1 MAMSSNLPVAPD
13 DDRRGVAPALPLF
26 PERLA
31 YPSARGLDEEP
42 APDYRRYLAAILR
55 YKWLFVL
62 GGVVGL
68 GLGYGMKKV
77 RKPQYQAQ
85 ATIWLQASGQQQG
98 PQTSG
103 PIQQAQLF
111 GYTSWTELLRSYV
124 VLDEVVRRMHL
135 FLQPQSPGD
144 STALASL
151 RLGQRFRP
159 GIYRLTVDPT
169 GRQFSLVTVRG
180 GVEIQHGTVGDSI
193 GQSLG
198 FAWAPDAT
206 VLRPGRSITFTVS
219 TPRDAAVYL
228 SNQLQASLAPQGN
241 FLRLTL
247 TGTSPSFTAA
257 TLNAVAQQFV
267 QVAAQLKTEKLD
279 ELTRIL
285 GQQLRSAEEDLRH
298 KEGLLEGFRVATI
311 TLPSDRASPVAPG
324 LTQTRDPVFQNFFSM
339 KVEQEGL
346 RRDREAVESVLA
358 SSSDTANLVVSLEAI
373 PAVRNASEL
382 MGTLTDLTQKQAELR
397 ALRNRY
403 TEEYLPVQRLTADI
417 NVLKRQTVPAMAR
430 SLVEGLKQRELEM
443 DSRVASASRDLR
455 QIPARAIEEARL
467 SRDVS
472 IAENLYTTLQARYE
486 EARLTEVSSIPDVRI
501 LDAAVTP
508 EWPVRSVT
516 RIMQLGGLAGGLGLA
531 LILALVLDRFDRRIR
546 YPEQVTRDMGLTILG
561 VVPRVKG
568 GKGIAGEEAVQVLEA
583 LRTVRLNL
591 VHAYG
596 SAGPLVVTITSPGP
610 GDGKSFIA
618 SNLAN
623 AFADMGHRTLLIDG
637 DTRRGMLHR
646 VLNLQRKPGLLDHL
660 SGRATREEIVQ
671 RAANSSVDFIGS
683 GTRKSGGPE
692 LLASGTMSQL
702 LTGLR
707 SSYSVIILDSPP
719 LGAGVDALMLG
730 TLAGS
735 IMLVLRTGV
744 TDRELAQVKLD
755 HLYRL
760 PIRLLGAVLNDVRA
774 DAAYRYYYSS
784 YYLPGYESKD
794 EEGEPA
800 AAQVQQLGTGGGQDA
815 AAGESL

>member
-1 MAMSSNLPVAPD
+1 VFEN
-13 DDRRGVAPALPLF
+13 
-26 PERLA
+26 
-31 YPSARGLDEEP
+31 Y
-42 APDYRRYLAAILR
+42 
-55 YKWLFVL
+55 
-62 GGVVGL
+62 
-68 GLGYGMKKV
+68 
-77 RKPQYQAQ
+77 
-85 ATIWLQASGQQQG
+85 
-98 PQTSG
+98 
-103 PIQQAQLF
+103 
-111 GYTSWTELLRSYV
+111 
-124 VLDEVVRRMHL
+124 
-135 FLQPQSPGD
+135 
-144 STALASL
+144 
-151 RLGQRFRP
+151 
-159 GIYRLTVDPT
+159 
-169 GRQFSLVTVRG
+169 
-180 GVEIQHGTVGDSI
+180 
-193 GQSLG
+193 
-198 FAWAPDAT
+198 FA
-206 VLRPGRSITFTVS
+206 
-219 TPRDAAVYL
+219 
-228 SNQLQASLAPQGN
+228 
-241 FLRLTL
+241 
-247 TGTSPSFTAA
+247 
-257 TLNAVAQQFV
+257 
-267 QVAAQLKTEKLD
+267 
-279 ELTRIL
+279 
-285 GQQLRSAEEDLRH
+285 
-298 KEGLLEGFRVATI
+298 
-311 TLPSDRASPVAPG
+311 
-324 LTQTRDPVFQNFFSM
+324 M
-339 KVEQEGL
+339 KVDREGL
-346 RRDREAVESVLA
+346 RRDREVLQTVLA
-358 SSSDTANLVVSLEAI
+358 TVGDSSNLVVSLEAI
-373 PAVRNASEL
+373 PAVRNATEL

-403 TEEYLPVQRLTADI
+403 TEQYLPLQRLAADVA
-417 NVLKRQTVPAMAR
+417 VLRRQTIPTMVR
-430 SLVEGLKQRELEM
+430 SLIAGIQQREQET
-443 DSRVASASRDLR
+443 DERIASASRDLR

-467 SRDVS
+467 ARDVS

-508 EWPVRSVT
+508 EQPLKSVT
-516 RIMQLGGLAGGLGLA
+516 RLMLLGGLIGGLGLA
-531 LILALVLDRFDRRIR
+531 VVLALVLDRFDRRIR

-568 GKGIAGEEAVQVLEA
+568 GKGMGGEDAAQVLEA

-596 SAGPLVVTITSPGP
+596 SAGPLVVTITSPGA

-671 RAANSSVDFIGS
+671 RAPTSSVDFIGS

-692 LLASGTMSQL
+692 LLASSTMSQL
-702 LTGLR
+702 VTGLR
-707 SSYSVIILDSPP
+707 SAYSVIIVDSPP

-794 EEGEPA
+794 EDAEPA
-800 AAQVQQLGTGGGQDA
+800 TAEVQQLGSGGQDGT
-815 AAGESL
+815 AGENV

>member
-1 MAMSSNLPVAPD
+1 MVMSSNLPVAPD
-13 DDRRGVAPALPLF
+13 EDRRGSVPALPLT

-31 YPSARGLDEEP
+31 YPAPQAFEEEQP
-42 APDYRRYLAAILR
+42 ANYRRYIAAVLR
-55 YKWLFVL
+55 YRWLLVL
-62 GGVVGL
+62 GGILGL
-68 GLGYGMKKV
+68 GLGYGLKRL

-85 ATIWLQASGQQQG
+85 ATIWLQSSTQQPGAQS
-98 PQTSG
+98 QG

-111 GYTSWTELLRSYV
+111 GTTAWTDLLRSYV

-135 FLQPQSPGD
+135 FLQPQSPSD

-159 GIYRLTVDPT
+159 GVYRLTVDPS
-169 GRQFSLVTVRG
+169 GHQFALSAVRG
-180 GVEIQHGTVGDSI
+180 DVEIQHGNVGDSI

-198 FAWAPDAT
+198 FMWAPDAS
-206 VLRPGRSITFTVS
+206 VLRAGRTITFTVS
-219 TPRDAAVYL
+219 TPRDAAVQL
-228 SNQLQASLAPQGN
+228 SNRLQAVIPPQGN
-241 FLRLTL
+241 FLRLML
-247 TGTSPSFTAA
+247 TGTNPSFTAA

-298 KEGLLEGFRVATI
+298 KEGALEGFRVATI
-311 TLPSDRASPVAPG
+311 TEPSDRASPVAPG
-324 LTQTRDPVFQNFFSM
+324 LAQTRDPVFQNFFSM
-339 KVEQEGL
+339 KVEREGL
-346 RRDREAVESVLA
+346 RRDREAIEAVLA
-358 SSSDTANLVVSLEAI
+358 TAGDTSNLVVSLEAI

-403 TEEYLPVQRLTADI
+403 TDAYAPVQRLIAD
-417 NVLKRQTVPAMAR
+417 VEALKRQTIPGLAR
-430 SLVEGLKQRELEM
+430 NLVVSIRQREQEL
-443 DSRVASASRDLR
+443 DSRIASASHDLQ
-455 QIPARAIEEARL
+455 QIPKRTIDEARL
-467 SRDVS
+467 SRDVN

-486 EARLTEVSSIPDVRI
+486 EARLAEVSSIPDVRI

-508 EWPVRSVT
+508 EQPVKSVT
-516 RIMQLGGLAGGLGLA
+516 RMLLLGGLAGGLGFALA
-531 LILALVLDRFDRRIR
+531 LALVLDRFDRRIR
-546 YPEQVTRDMGLTILG
+546 YPEQVTKEMGLTILG

-568 GKGIAGEEAVQVLEA
+568 GKGMSGDDAVQVLEA

-596 SAGPLVVTITSPGP
+596 SAGPLVVTVTSPGA

-671 RAANSSVDFIGS
+671 RAPGSSVDFIGS

-692 LLASGTMSQL
+692 LLASSTMSQL

-707 SSYSVIILDSPP
+707 SGYSVIIVDSPP

-735 IMLVLRTGV
+735 ILLVLRTGV

-794 EEGEPA
+794 EEAEPA
-800 AAQVQQLGTGGGQDA
+800 AAEVQQLSDGGHDEE
-815 AAGESL
+815 AGELL

>member
-1 MAMSSNLPVAPD
+1 MAMTSNLPMVPD
-13 DDRRGVAPALPLF
+13 EDRRAAVPAVSPT

-31 YPSARGLDEEP
+31 YPAPQALEEEP
-42 APDYRRYLAAILR
+42 PPDYRRYLAAVLR
-55 YKWLFVL
+55 YRWLLVL

-68 GLGYGMKKV
+68 ALGYALKRT
-77 RKPQYQAQ
+77 RKPQYEAQ
-85 ATIWLQASGQQQG
+85 ATIWLQASGQQGGQA
-98 PQTSG
+98 QG

-111 GYTSWTELLRSYV
+111 GSTAWTDLLRSYV

-135 FLQPQSPGD
+135 FLQPQSPSD

-159 GIYRLTVDPT
+159 GTYRLTVDPS
-169 GRQFSLVTVRG
+169 GRQFSLYAVQG
-180 GVEIQHGTVGDSI
+180 AVEIQHGAVGDSI
-193 GQSLG
+193 GQTLG
-198 FAWAPDAT
+198 FGWAPDAT
-206 VLRPGRSITFTVS
+206 VLRAGRTITFTVS
-219 TPRDAAVYL
+219 TPRDAAVQL
-228 SNQLQASLAPQGN
+228 SNRLQASIPAQGN

-247 TGTSPSFTAA
+247 SGTNPLLTAA

-285 GQQLRSAEEDLRH
+285 GQQLRSAEEDLHH

-311 TLPSDRASPVAPG
+311 TLPSDRATPVAPG
-324 LTQTRDPVFQNFFSM
+324 LAQTRDPVFQNFFAM

-346 RRDREAVESVLA
+346 RRDREAIESVLSTA
-358 SSSDTANLVVSLEAI
+358 SDTANLVVSLEAI
-373 PAVRNASEL
+373 PAVRNATEL
-382 MGTLTDLTQKQAELR
+382 MGSLTDLTQKQAELR

-403 TEEYLPVQRLTADI
+403 TDDYLPVQRLAGEI
-417 NVLKRQTVPAMAR
+417 GVLKHQTIPGLAR
-430 SLVEGLKQRELEM
+430 SVVAGIQEREREL
-443 DSRVASASRDLR
+443 DSRVASASHDLQ
-455 QIPARAIEEARL
+455 QIPRRTIEEARL
-467 SRDVS
+467 GRDVA
-472 IAENLYTTLQARYE
+472 IAENLYTTLQGRYE
-486 EARLTEVSSIPDVRI
+486 EARLAEVSSIPDVRI

-508 EWPVRSVT
+508 EQPLKSVT
-516 RIMQLGGLAGGLGLA
+516 RMLLLGGLVGGVGLGLA
-531 LILALVLDRFDRRIR
+531 LAIMLDRLDRRLR
-546 YPEQVTRDMGLTILG
+546 YPEQVTRDLGLAILG

-568 GKGIAGEEAVQVLEA
+568 GKGMSGDDAVQVLEA

-596 SAGPLVVTITSPGP
+596 SAGPLVVAITSPGP

-671 RAANSSVDFIGS
+671 RAPSSTLDFIGS

-692 LLASGTMSQL
+692 LLASSTMSQL
-702 LTGLR
+702 LTSAR
-707 SSYSVIILDSPP
+707 SAYSVILVDCPP

-735 IMLVLRTGV
+735 IMMVLRTGV

-794 EEGEPA
+794 EEPEPA
-800 AAQVQQLGTGGGQDA
+800 AAEVQQLGSGGQDG

>member
-1 MAMSSNLPVAPD
+1 MSSNLPIVPD
-13 DDRRGVAPALPLF
+13 DNRRDAVPAMPLP
-26 PERLA
+26 PGALA
-31 YPSARGLDEEP
+31 YPAPRGMEEEP
-42 APDYRRYLAAILR
+42 ATDYRRYVAAILR
-55 YKWLFVL
+55 YRWLLVL
-62 GGVVGL
+62 GGVFGL
-68 GLGYGMKKV
+68 GLGYGLKKI

-85 ATIWLQASGQQQG
+85 ATIWLQASSQQQG
-98 PQTSG
+98 AQTQG

-111 GYTSWTELLRSYV
+111 GSTAWTDLLRSYV

-135 FLQPQSPGD
+135 FLQPWSPGD
-144 STALASL
+144 STALATL

-159 GIYRLTVDPT
+159 GLYRLTVDRS
-169 GRQFSLVTVRG
+169 GKQFSLFAVRG
-180 GVEIQHGTVGDSI
+180 GVEIQHGAVGDSI

-198 FAWAPDAT
+198 FAWAPDAS
-206 VLRPGRSITFTVS
+206 VLRAGRTITFTVS
-219 TPRDAAVYL
+219 TPRDAAVNL
-228 SNQLQASLAPQGN
+228 SNQLQASIPPQGN

-247 TGTSPSFTAA
+247 SGTNPSLTAA

-298 KEGLLEGFRVATI
+298 KEASLEGFRVATI

-324 LTQTRDPVFQNFFSM
+324 LAQTRDPVFENYFRM
-339 KVEQEGL
+339 KVDREGL
-346 RRDREAVESVLA
+346 RRDREALQTVLA
-358 SSSDTANLVVSLEAI
+358 TATDSSNLVVSLEAI
-373 PAVRNASEL
+373 PAVRNATEL
-382 MGTLTDLTQKQAELR
+382 MGTLKDLTDKQAELR

-403 TEEYLPVQRLTADI
+403 TEEYLPVQRLAADVA
-417 NVLKRQTVPAMAR
+417 VLKRQTIPALVR
-430 SLVEGLKQRELEM
+430 SLIAGIEQRESET
-443 DSRVASASRDLR
+443 DDRIASASRDLR

-508 EWPVRSVT
+508 EQPLKSVT
-516 RIMQLGGLAGGLGLA
+516 RLMLLGGLAGGLGLA
-531 LILALVLDRFDRRIR
+531 VVLALALDRFDRRIR

-568 GKGIAGEEAVQVLEA
+568 GKGMGGEDAAQVLEA

-596 SAGPLVVTITSPGP
+596 SAGPLVVTITSPGA

-671 RAANSSVDFIGS
+671 RAPNSSVDFIGS

-692 LLASGTMSQL
+692 LLASSTMSHL

-707 SSYSVIILDSPP
+707 SAYSVIIVDSPP

-794 EEGEPA
+794 EDAEPA
-800 AAQVQQLGTGGGQDA
+800 TAEVQQLSAGQDGG
-815 AAGESL
+815 AGDPD

>member
-1 MAMSSNLPVAPD
+1 MAMSSNLPVAPG
-13 DDRRGVAPALPLF
+13 DDRRDAVPALPPT

-31 YPSARGLDEEP
+31 YPAPQALDEEP
-42 APDYRRYLAAILR
+42 ATDYRRYVAAVLR
-55 YKWLFVL
+55 YRWLLVAGAVL
-62 GGVVGL
+62 GL
-68 GLGYGMKKV
+68 GLGYGLK
-77 RKPQYQAQ
+77 RIQKPQYQAQ
-85 ATIWLQASGQQQG
+85 ATIWLQSANQQG
-98 PQTSG
+98 PQAPG

-111 GYTSWTELLRSYV
+111 GSTSWTDLLRSYV

-135 FLQPQSPGD
+135 FLQAQSPGD
-144 STALASL
+144 STVLASL
-151 RLGQRFRP
+151 HLGQRFRP
-159 GIYRLTVDPT
+159 GVYRLTVDPS
-169 GRQFSLVTVRG
+169 GRRFTLYGVRG
-180 GVEIQHGTVGDSI
+180 ELEIQHGAVGDSI

-198 FAWAPDAT
+198 FGWAPDTT
-206 VLRPGRSITFTVS
+206 VLRAGRSITFTVS
-219 TPRDAAVYL
+219 TPRDAALGL
-228 SNQLQASLAPQGN
+228 SNELQASIPREGN

-247 TGTSPSFTAA
+247 TGTNPSRTAA

-285 GQQLRSAEEDLRH
+285 GEQLRSAEQDLRR
-298 KEGLLEGFRVATI
+298 KEGALEGFRVATV

-324 LTQTRDPVFQNFFSM
+324 LVQTRDPVFQNFFAM

-346 RRDREAVESVLA
+346 RRDREAIEAVLSNA
-358 SSSDTANLVVSLEAI
+358 SDTANFVVSLEAI
-373 PAVRNASEL
+373 PTARSATEL
-382 MGTLTDLTQKQAELR
+382 MGALQDLTQKQAELR

-403 TEEYLPVQRLTADI
+403 TDQYLPLQRLAADVA
-417 NVLKRQTVPAMAR
+417 VLKRQTVPGLAR
-430 SLVEGLKQRELEM
+430 SLVAGIRERETEL
-443 DSRVASASRDLR
+443 DSRIASASRDLR
-455 QIPARAIEEARL
+455 QIPTRAIEEARL
-467 SRDVS
+467 TRDVS
-472 IAENLYTTLQARYE
+472 IAENLYTTLQGRYE
-486 EARLTEVSSIPDVRI
+486 EARLAEVSSIPDVRI

-508 EWPVRSVT
+508 EQPLRNIG
-516 RIMQLGGLAGGLGLA
+516 RMLLLGGLAGGVGLGLV
-531 LILALVLDRFDRRIR
+531 LALLLDRLDRRLR
-546 YPEQVTRDMGLTILG
+546 YPDQVTRDLGLTILG

-568 GKGIAGEEAVQVLEA
+568 GKGMSADDAVQVLEA

-596 SAGPLVVTITSPGP
+596 SAGPLVVTITSPGA

-660 SGRATREEIVQ
+660 SGRASREEIVQ
-671 RAANSSVDFIGS
+671 RAPSSSVDFIGS

-707 SSYSVIILDSPP
+707 SSYSVIIVDSPP

-760 PIRLLGAVLNDVRA
+760 PIRLLGAVLNDVRP

-794 EEGEPA
+794 EEAEPA
-800 AAQVQQLGTGGGQDA
+800 AAEVQQLGDGGPDEA
-815 AAGESL
+815 ANETL

>member
-1 MAMSSNLPVAPD
+1 MSSNLPMAPGE
-13 DDRRGVAPALPLF
+13 DRRDAVPALPLT

-31 YPSARGLDEEP
+31 YPAPQALEEEP
-42 APDYRRYLAAILR
+42 ATDYRRYLAAVLR
-55 YKWLFVL
+55 YRWLLVL
-62 GGVVGL
+62 GSVL
-68 GLGYGMKKV
+68 GLGIGYGLKKI
-77 RKPQYQAQ
+77 RRPQYQAQ
-85 ATIWLQASGQQQG
+85 ATIWLQASSQQPGAQS
-98 PQTSG
+98 QG

-111 GYTSWTELLRSYV
+111 GSTAWTDLLRSYV

-151 RLGQRFRP
+151 RLEQRFRP
-159 GIYRLTVDPT
+159 GVYRLTVDRT
-169 GRQFSLVTVRG
+169 GRQFSLAAVRG
-180 GVEIQHGTVGDSI
+180 GIEIQHGAVGDSI

-198 FAWAPDAT
+198 FAWAPDAS
-206 VLRPGRSITFTVS
+206 VLRAGRSITFTVA
-219 TPRDAAVYL
+219 TPRDAAVQL
-228 SNQLQASLAPQGN
+228 SNRLQASIPPQGN

-247 TGTSPSFTAA
+247 TGTNPSFTAA
-257 TLNAVAQQFV
+257 TLNAVATQFV

-298 KEGLLEGFRVATI
+298 KEGALEGFRVATI
-311 TLPSDRASPVAPG
+311 TEPSDRASPVAPG
-324 LTQTRDPVFQNFFSM
+324 LVQTRDPVFENFFSM
-339 KVEQEGL
+339 KVEREGL
-346 RRDREAVESVLA
+346 RRDREAIEAVLA
-358 SSSDTANLVVSLEAI
+358 SARDTANLVVSLEAI

-403 TEEYLPVQRLTADI
+403 TDEYAPVQRLAA
-417 NVLKRQTVPAMAR
+417 NVAVIKRQTIPGLAR
-430 SLVEGLKQRELEM
+430 SLVAGIEQREQEL
-443 DSRVASASRDLR
+443 DGRISAASLDLR
-455 QIPARAIEEARL
+455 RIPARAIEEARL

-472 IAENLYTTLQARYE
+472 IAGNLYTNLQARYE

-508 EWPVRSVT
+508 EQPVKSVT
-516 RIMQLGGLAGGLGLA
+516 RLMLLGGLVGGLGLA
-531 LILALVLDRFDRRIR
+531 IALALVLDRFDRRLR
-546 YPEQVTRDMGLTILG
+546 YPEQVTREMGLTILG

-568 GKGIAGEEAVQVLEA
+568 GKGMSGDDAVQVLEA

-596 SAGPLVVTITSPGP
+596 SAGPLVVTVTSPGA

-660 SGRATREEIVQ
+660 SGRATRDEIVQ
-671 RAANSSVDFIGS
+671 RAPNSSVDFIGS

-692 LLASGTMSQL
+692 LLASSTMSQL

-707 SSYSVIILDSPP
+707 SAYSVIIVDSPP

-735 IMLVLRTGV
+735 ITLVLRTGV

-760 PIRLLGAVLNDVRA
+760 PIRLLGAVLNDVRP
-774 DAAYRYYYSS
+774 DAAYRFYYSS

-794 EEGEPA
+794 EEPEA
-800 AAQVQQLGTGGGQDA
+800 AAAEVQQLGNGGRDEA
-815 AAGESL
+815 ASNPV

>member
-1 MAMSSNLPVAPD
+1 MVMSSNLPVAPD
-13 DDRRGVAPALPLF
+13 DDRRGAVPVLPLT

-31 YPSARGLDEEP
+31 YPAPRGLEEEP
-42 APDYRRYLAAILR
+42 PPDYRRYLAAVLR
-55 YKWLFVL
+55 YRWLLVL
-62 GGVVGL
+62 GGVLGL
-68 GLGYGMKKV
+68 GLGYGFKKI

-85 ATIWLQASGQQQG
+85 ATIWLQSSSQQPG
-98 PQTSG
+98 AQTQG

-111 GYTSWTELLRSYV
+111 GSTAWTDLLRSYV

-144 STALASL
+144 STALATL

-159 GIYRLTVDPT
+159 GLYRLAVDRS
-169 GRQFSLVTVRG
+169 GRQFSLYAVRG
-180 GVEIQHGTVGDSI
+180 GVEIQHGAVGDSI

-198 FAWAPDAT
+198 FAWAPDAS
-206 VLRPGRSITFTVS
+206 VLRAGRSITFTVS
-219 TPRDAAVYL
+219 TPRDAAVNL
-228 SNQLQASLAPQGN
+228 SNQLQASIPPQGN

-247 TGTSPSFTAA
+247 SGTNPSLTAA

-298 KEGLLEGFRVATI
+298 KEGSLEGFRVATI

-324 LTQTRDPVFQNFFSM
+324 LAQTRDPVFENYFAM
-339 KVEQEGL
+339 KVDREGL
-346 RRDREAVESVLA
+346 RRDREALQTVLA
-358 SSSDTANLVVSLEAI
+358 TANDSSNLVVSLEAI
-373 PAVRNASEL
+373 PAVRNATEL

-403 TEEYLPVQRLTADI
+403 TEEYLPLQRLAADVA
-417 NVLKRQTVPAMAR
+417 VLKRQTIPGLAR
-430 SLVEGLKQRELEM
+430 SLVAGIQQREQET
-443 DSRVASASRDLR
+443 DGRIASASRDLR

-472 IAENLYTTLQARYE
+472 IAENLYTNLQARYE

-508 EWPVRSVT
+508 EQPLKSVT
-516 RIMQLGGLAGGLGLA
+516 RLMLLGGLVGGLGLA
-531 LILALVLDRFDRRIR
+531 VVLALALDRFDRRIR
-546 YPEQVTRDMGLTILG
+546 YPEQVTRDMGLAILG

-568 GKGIAGEEAVQVLEA
+568 GKGMGGEDAAQVLEA

-596 SAGPLVVTITSPGP
+596 SAGPLVVTITSPGA

-660 SGRATREEIVQ
+660 SGRATRDEIVQ
-671 RAANSSVDFIGS
+671 RAPTSSVDFIGS

-692 LLASGTMSQL
+692 LLASSTMSQL
-702 LTGLR
+702 LTSLR
-707 SSYSVIILDSPP
+707 SGYSVIILDSPP

-794 EEGEPA
+794 EDAEPA
-800 AAQVQQLGTGGGQDA
+800 TAEVQQLGSVGQDG
-815 AAGESL
+815 AAGESV